1 MFYRTTYKLLA
12 KIKSYEQLISCRCR
26 CCRHRHRRCRC
37 CCHRCDCHRRLCRRR
52 RRCCRCRRCLFS
64 GDDSKDSENFHPS
77 VKNFTTSFFFFV
89 PLQIKDLEP
98 DAAATFKRQDLIC
111 IWLK

>member
-1 MFYRTTYKLLA
+1 MAKL
-12 KIKSYEQLISCRCR
+12 KSYEQLISCRCR
-26 CCRHRHRRCRC
+26 RCRR
-37 CCHRCDCHRRLCRRR
+37 CHRCHCHR
-52 RRCCRCRRCLFS
+52 RRCCCRRCLFS

-98 DAAATFKRQDLIC
+98 DAAATFKRQD
-111 IWLK
+111 